1 MTGAYLLPSLVR
13 SASFRCHFATAGK
26 RRPRQARMWP
36 SGRGEEPLKLK
47 IFIAKGRLC
56 NACVSESFAGGFGFG
71 TVARLRNRRRAFVTG
86 GSRAAGKV
94 DDGAL
99 ETKNHHTQGVFFCL
113 CAACQWETHPRPAPH
128 LARGNRGMGRRREE
142 EGGGSRGGRGGMWA
156 CIILVPL

>member
-1 MTGAYLLPSLVR
+1 MTGAYPLPSLVR

-71 TVARLRNRRRAFVTG
+71 TVARLRNRRRALFTG

-99 ETKNHHTQGVFFCL
+99 ETKNHHAQGVFFFVFVPFANGRRTRVPL
-113 CAACQWETHPRPAPH
+113 PIWREET
-128 LARGNRGMGRRREE
+128 GEWGGGGRRREGEVE
-142 EGGGSRGGRGGMWA
+142 EGEEGCGRA
-156 CIILVPL
+156 